1 MRAIGQHH
9 VEREHLVDGHVG
21 QAHVGLAAGQAELAD
36 AGLGAPVADTLGD
49 LGGERGRQGRAQH
62 SRWSHVEPV
71 FRTEGWYVCPAEV
84 TEIAAV
90 EHQEVVGAQ
99 LLSKR
104 LVNEGGVHR
113 HFGHSQRLQLLR
125 LRGLQLGKPGQVA
138 PRVFRGLL
146 SQLLYYCLDVTD
158 EPAMAAL
165 FAEIEAEWGGLDT
178 LCANAGIAGPTALV
192 EDIALADWRA
202 CLAVNLEGAFL
213 AAKYAAPMMKRQGA
227 GVMLL
232 TSSTVGLTGYPRR
245 APYAAAKWAVLGLM
259 KTLAMELGPHGIRAN
274 ALCPGAV
281 EGLRMEAVMDREAAA
296 KGLTRQE
303 IHDAYA
309 SGTSMR
315 TWVTGADIANMAVFL
330 ASPEARF
337 VSGQVIAVDGHTF
350 NPDPKV

>member
-1 MRAIGQHH
+1 MTSTIPVISIHPI
-9 VEREHLVDGHVG
+9 E
-21 QAHVGLAAGQAELAD
+21 GLPEILPGDDLPGLLAGALGRMSFSLAD
-36 AGLGAPVADTLGD
+36 GDVIVVAQKVVSNAEGARVALEAVEPTPETRRWAEQWDKDPRMVELVFRETRRIVRR
-49 LGGERGRQGRAQH
+49 ERGLIISETRHG
-62 SRWSHVEPV
+62 
-71 FRTEGWYVCPAEV
+71 
-84 TEIAAV
+84 
-90 EHQEVVGAQ
+90 VV
-99 LLSKR
+99 
-104 LVNEGGVHR
+104 
-113 HFGHSQRLQLLR
+113 
-125 LRGLQLGKPGQVA
+125 
-138 PRVFRGLL
+138 
-146 SQLLYYCLDVTD
+146 
-158 EPAMAAL
+158 
-165 FAEIEAEWGGLDT
+165 
-178 LCANAGIAGPTALV
+178 CANAGIAGPTALV

-232 TSSTVGLTGYPRR
+232 TSSTVGLTGYPHR

-281 EGLRMEAVMDREAAA
+281 EGPRMEAVMAREAAA

-315 TWVTGADIANMAVFL
+315 TWVTGGDIANMAVFL